1 MSGKREKKNYDE
13 DPVACIHYRV
23 EWRVTVNSRE
33 ERERQER
40 LGKDKRKSGQV
51 TGGGMPYAP
60 RNIFNVLPSQ
70 TAAQEPDSPVAKA
83 AIEGLGTVP
92 IGHGSDFVPP

>member
-1 MSGKREKKNYDE
+1 MFPLGKRLYPRKYHHLKHLELY
-13 DPVACIHYRV
+13 
-23 EWRVTVNSRE
+23 RE

-40 LGKDKRKSGQV
+40 LGSGQV
-51 TGGGMPYAP
+51 TGVGVPYAP

-70 TAAQEPDSPVAKA
+70 TAAQEPESPVAKA

>member
-1 MSGKREKKNYDE
+1 VFPLGKRLYPRKYHHLKRLELY
-13 DPVACIHYRV
+13 
-23 EWRVTVNSRE
+23 RE

-51 TGGGMPYAP
+51 TGGGVPYAP